1 MLQPFGARDLSDEA
15 TRPALVSRRW
25 RNRPSTSHRE
35 ERPMDISYTRSN
47 RNAVA
52 LAAIC
57 LAQLMFALE
66 ISSVPVILATLEKLL
81 RADFKDLQ
89 WIMNAYTIAC
99 TTVLMAAGTLAD
111 RYGRKR
117 MFLISLS
124 AFGAASLICGMTHN
138 APLLIAARFVQGM
151 GGGSMLICVIAILSN
166 QFQEGAERAKAFGIW
181 GIFLGFG
188 LGFGPMIGGAI
199 AAFSGWQWVFLVHV
213 PLAVL
218 TFLLSLSSV
227 EESSDPDAKKL
238 DLIGIVTLSLAVFG
252 LTYYITQGS
261 EIGFTSGAALAIIA
275 AAIVSFIAFVVVEQI
290 NPHPM
295 FDFSVFRI
303 RKFSGAIMGSVGM
316 NFSFWPFIIFLPIFY
331 QTGLHYDVV
340 TAGLSL
346 LAYTLPTLVVPPFA
360 ERLSHRYQPGIV
372 VPLGMFTIGLGF
384 LAMRFGAISPLAS
397 GWTMLPGSV
406 IAGIGLG
413 LTNTPTTNT
422 TTGSV
427 PANRAGMASGMDISA
442 RLISL
447 AINIAVMGFVLVAG
461 IVNRLQHALPHTVA
475 LSPVDL
481 QAVAERIAG
490 GGSLE
495 SLSQRFPALVQ
506 ADPSGALLHQ
516 ALVQGFSWLM
526 LYGGIGVWILGAIS
540 FMFFSSGNGR
550 SR

>member
-1 MLQPFGARDLSDEA
+1 LVAGHDPLLA
-15 TRPALVSRRW
+15 TAHPADGTTGPL
-25 RNRPSTSHRE
+25 TSIWE
-35 ERPMDISYTRSN
+35 ERPMDISYTRSS
-47 RNAVA
+47 RNSIA

-81 RADFKDLQ
+81 HADFKDLQ

-111 RYGRKR
+111 RYGRKL
-117 MFLISLS
+117 MFILSLTV
-124 AFGAASLICGMTHN
+124 FGIASLICGLTHS

-151 GGGSMLICVIAILSN
+151 GGGSMFICIIAILSN
-166 QFQEGAERAKAFGIW
+166 QFKEGAERVKAFGIW

-199 AAFSGWQWVFLVHV
+199 AALSGWQWVFLIHV
-213 PLAVL
+213 PLAILVL
-218 TFLLSLSSV
+218 FLAFGAV

-238 DLIGIVTLSLAVFG
+238 DILGIVTLSLAVFG

-261 EIGFTSGAALAIIA
+261 ELGFTSRGALYIIA
-275 AAIVSFIAFVVVEQI
+275 ATIVSFIVFVLVEQI
-290 NPHPM
+290 NAHPM

-303 RKFSGAIMGSVGM
+303 RRFSGAIMGSVGM

-346 LAYTLPTLVVPPFA
+346 LAYTLPTLVIPPLA
-360 ERLSHRYQPGIV
+360 ERLSHRYQPGVII
-372 VPLGMFTIGLGF
+372 PLGMFTIGLGF
-384 LAMRFGAISPLAS
+384 ILMRYGAVSSIAS
-397 GWTMLPGSV
+397 GWTMLPGSL

-427 PANRAGMASGMDISA
+427 PSNRAGMASGMDISA

-461 IVNRLQHALPHTVA
+461 IVDHLQNALPNT
-475 LSPVDL
+475 LSAADL
-481 QAVAERIAG
+481 QSLAERIAG
-490 GGSLE
+490 GGSIE
-495 SLSQRFPALVQ
+495 SLGQHFPMLTQ
-506 ADPSGALLHQ
+506 ADPSGSILHA
-516 ALVQGFSWLM
+516 ALVEGFSWLM
-526 LYGGIGVWILGAIS
+526 LYGGFSVWVLGAIS
-540 FMFFSSGNGR
+540 FLIFAPR
-550 SR
+550 KAEQQVRT

>member
-1 MLQPFGARDLSDEA
+1 
-15 TRPALVSRRW
+15 
-25 RNRPSTSHRE
+25 
-35 ERPMDISYTRSN
+35 MDISYTRSN
-47 RNAVA
+47 RNTVA

-81 RADFKDLQ
+81 SADFKDLQ

-124 AFGAASLICGMTHN
+124 VFGVASLVCGLTHS
-138 APLLIAARFVQGM
+138 APLLIAARFVQGI
-151 GGGSMLICVIAILSN
+151 GGGSVLICVIAILSN
-166 QFQEGAERAKAFGIW
+166 QFKEGAERVKAFGIW

-199 AAFSGWQWVFLVHV
+199 AAFSGWQWVFLIHV

-218 TFLLSLSSV
+218 TFALSLGSV

-238 DLIGIVTLSLAVFG
+238 DLVGIVTLSLAVFG
-252 LTYYITQGS
+252 FTYYITQGS
-261 EIGFTSGAALAIIA
+261 EIGFMSGAALGILA
-275 AAIVSFIAFVVVEQI
+275 ATLVSFIAFVVVEQI

-340 TAGLSL
+340 AAGLSL
-346 LAYTLPTLVVPPFA
+346 LAYTLPTLVIPPLA
-360 ERLSHRYQPGIV
+360 ERLSHRYQPSFVI
-372 VPLGMFTIGLGF
+372 PLGMFTIGLGF
-384 LAMRFGAISPLAS
+384 VAMRFGAVSSWAS

-406 IAGIGLG
+406 VAGIGLG

-427 PANRAGMASGMDISA
+427 PSNRAGMASGMDISA

-461 IVNRLQHALPHTVA
+461 IVDHLRHALPRTAA
-475 LSPVDL
+475 LSDADL
-481 QAVAERIAG
+481 RTLAERIAG
-490 GGSLE
+490 GGGIE
-495 SLSQRFPALVQ
+495 SLGQRFPALVQ
-506 ADPSGALLHQ
+506 ADPAGKLLHE

-526 LYGGIGVWILGAIS
+526 LYGGLSVWILGAIS
-540 FMFFSSGNGR
+540 FMFFSLGKGV
-550 SR
+550 SRHAA

>member
-1 MLQPFGARDLSDEA
+1 
-15 TRPALVSRRW
+15 
-25 RNRPSTSHRE
+25 
-35 ERPMDISYTRSN
+35 MDISFTRSN
-47 RNAVA
+47 RNALA

-81 RADFKDLQ
+81 HADFKDLQ

-117 MFLISLS
+117 MFLLSLS
-124 AFGAASLICGMTHN
+124 VFGVASLICGLTQS
-138 APLLIAARFVQGM
+138 AALLIAGRFIQGL
-151 GGGSMLICVIAILSN
+151 GGGSMLICVIAILSS
-166 QFQEGAERAKAFGIW
+166 QFKEGAERVKAFGIW
-181 GIFLGFG
+181 GIFLGVG

-199 AAFSGWQWVFLVHV
+199 AAFTGWQWVFLIHV

-218 TFLLSLSSV
+218 TFVLSLGSV
-227 EESSDPDAKKL
+227 EESSDPEAKKL

-252 LTYYITQGS
+252 LTYFITQGS
-261 EIGFTSGAALAIIA
+261 EIGFASRAALGIIA
-275 AAIVSFIAFVVVEQI
+275 ATFVSFIAFVVVEQI

-303 RKFSGAIMGSVGM
+303 RRFSGAIMGSIGM

-346 LAYTLPTLVVPPFA
+346 LAYTLPTLVVPPVA
-360 ERLSHRYQPGIV
+360 ERLSHRHQPGIV
-372 VPLGMFTIGLGF
+372 IPLGMFAIGLGF
-384 LAMRFGAISPLAS
+384 MLMRFGATASIAS
-397 GWTMLPGSV
+397 GWTMLPGSLV
-406 IAGIGLG
+406 AGIGLG

-427 PANRAGMASGMDISA
+427 PSNRAGMASGMDISA

-447 AINIAVMGFVLVAG
+447 AINIAVMGVVLVAG
-461 IVNRLQHALPHTVA
+461 IVDHLRDALPNT
-475 LSPVDL
+475 LSAADL
-481 QAVAERIAG
+481 RMLAERVAG
-490 GGSLE
+490 GGSME
-495 SLSQRFPALVQ
+495 SLLQHFPVLAQ
-506 ADPSGALLHQ
+506 ADPSGTILHAALIE
-516 ALVQGFSWLM
+516 GFSWLM
-526 LYGGIGVWILGAIS
+526 LYGGFGVWVLGAVS
-540 FMFFSSGNGR
+540 FLIFSPHRVGQAVCS
-550 SR
+550 

>member
-1 MLQPFGARDLSDEA
+1 
-15 TRPALVSRRW
+15 
-25 RNRPSTSHRE
+25 
-35 ERPMDISYTRSN
+35 MDISYTRSYKN
-47 RNAVA
+47 TVA

-66 ISSVPVILATLEKLL
+66 ISSVPVILATLEQTLH
-81 RADFKDLQ
+81 ASFKDLQ

-111 RYGRKR
+111 RYGRKLL
-117 MFLISLS
+117 FVISLS
-124 AFGAASLICGMTHN
+124 VFAAASLICGLTHS

-151 GGGSMLICVIAILSN
+151 GGGAMLICVIAILSS
-166 QFQEGAERAKAFGIW
+166 QFKEGPERVKAFGIW

-188 LGFGPMIGGAI
+188 LGFGPMIGGGI
-199 AAFSGWQWVFLVHV
+199 AALSGWQWVFLVHV
-213 PLAVL
+213 PIGVVTL
-218 TFLLSLSSV
+218 LLSLGSV
-227 EESSDPDAKKL
+227 EESSDPEAKKL
-238 DLIGIVTLSLAVFG
+238 DLVGMATLSLAVLG

-261 EIGFTSGAALAIIA
+261 EIGFTSRAALCIIA
-275 AAIVSFIAFVVVEQI
+275 ATLVSFIVFVWVEQM

-303 RKFSGAIMGSVGM
+303 RRFSGAIMGSVGM

-346 LAYTLPTLVVPPFA
+346 LAYTLPTLVVPPIA
-360 ERLSHRYQPGIV
+360 ERLSHRHQPGV
-372 VPLGMFTIGLGF
+372 VIPLGMFTIGLGF
-384 LAMRFGAISPLAS
+384 ILMRFGATVSMAS
-397 GWTMLPGSV
+397 GWTMLPGSL

-427 PANRAGMASGMDISA
+427 PSNRAGMASGMDISG

-447 AINIAVMGFVLVAG
+447 AVNIAVMGFVLVAG
-461 IVNRLQHALPHTVA
+461 IVDYLRHALPNA
-475 LSPVDL
+475 LSATDL
-481 QAVAERIAG
+481 QTLAERIAG
-490 GGSLE
+490 GGSIE
-495 SLSQRFPALVQ
+495 SLHEHFPVLGQ
-506 ADPSGALLHQ
+506 ADPSGAIMHA

-526 LYGGIGVWILGAIS
+526 LYGGLGVWVLGAIS
-540 FMFFSSGNGR
+540 FLIFSPGKAEQR
-550 SR
+550 ARA

>member
-1 MLQPFGARDLSDEA
+1 
-15 TRPALVSRRW
+15 
-25 RNRPSTSHRE
+25 
-35 ERPMDISYTRSN
+35 MDIAYTRSS
-47 RNAVA
+47 RNMIA

-117 MFLISLS
+117 MFILSLTI
-124 AFGAASLICGMTHN
+124 FGIASLICGLTRS
-138 APLLIAARFVQGM
+138 APLLIAARFAQGM
-151 GGGSMLICVIAILSN
+151 GGGAMFICVIAILSN
-166 QFQEGAERAKAFGIW
+166 QFKQGAERVKAFGTW

-199 AAFSGWQWVFLVHV
+199 AALSGWQWVFLIHV

-218 TFLLSLSSV
+218 TLFLALGSV
-227 EESSDPDAKKL
+227 EESRDPDAKKL
-238 DLIGIVTLSLAVFG
+238 DIVGIVTLSLAVFG
-252 LTYYITQGS
+252 LTYYITQGA
-261 EIGFTSGAALAIIA
+261 ELGFASRDALCIVAAT
-275 AAIVSFIAFVVVEQI
+275 IVSFIAFLVVERI
-290 NPHPM
+290 HPHPM

-346 LAYTLPTLVVPPFA
+346 LAYTLPTLAIPPMA
-360 ERLSHRYQPGIV
+360 ERLSHRYRPGFVI
-372 VPLGMFTIGLGF
+372 PLGMFTIGLGF
-384 LAMRFGAISPLAS
+384 ILMRFGAVSSVAS
-397 GWTMLPGSV
+397 GWTMLPGSLV
-406 IAGIGLG
+406 AGIGLG

-422 TTGSV
+422 TTGAV
-427 PANRAGMASGMDISA
+427 PSSRAGMASGMDISA

-461 IVNRLQHALPHTVA
+461 IVDHLRGALPNT
-475 LSPVDL
+475 LSAAEL
-481 QAVAERIAG
+481 QSLGQRIAG
-490 GGSLE
+490 GASIEALA
-495 SLSQRFPALVQ
+495 QRFPVLAQ
-506 ADPSGALLHQ
+506 ADPSGAILHG

-526 LYGGIGVWILGAIS
+526 LYGGFSVWVLAAIS
-540 FMFFSSGNGR
+540 FLIFSPGKATQAAPT
-550 SR
+550 

>member
-1 MLQPFGARDLSDEA
+1 
-15 TRPALVSRRW
+15 
-25 RNRPSTSHRE
+25 
-35 ERPMDISYTRSN
+35 MDISYTRSN

-66 ISSVPVILATLEKLL
+66 ISSVPVILATLETRLH
-81 RADFKDLQ
+81 ADFKDLQ

-124 AFGAASLICGMTHN
+124 
-138 APLLIAARFVQGM
+138 V
-151 GGGSMLICVIAILSN
+151 
-166 QFQEGAERAKAFGIW
+166 FGIW

-218 TFLLSLSSV
+218 TFVLSLGSV

-238 DLIGIVTLSLAVFG
+238 DIIGIVTLSLSVFG
-252 LTYYITQGS
+252 LTYYITQGA
-261 EIGFTSGAALAIIA
+261 EIGFTSGSALCIIA
-275 AAIVSFIAFVVVEQI
+275 AAVVSFIVFVVAEQI

-340 TAGLSL
+340 AAGLSL
-346 LAYTLPTLVVPPFA
+346 LAYTLPTLVIPPLA

-372 VPLGMFTIGLGF
+372 IPLGMFTIGLGF
-384 LAMRFGAISPLAS
+384 IAMRFGAIASFAS

-406 IAGIGLG
+406 VAGIGLG

-427 PANRAGMASGMDISA
+427 PSNRAGMASGMDISA

-447 AINIAVMGFVLVAG
+447 AINIAVMGYVLVAG
-461 IVNRLQHALPHTVA
+461 IVDHLQHALPHTMA
-475 LSPVDL
+475 LSAVDL
-481 QAVAERIAG
+481 RTLAERIAG
-490 GGSLE
+490 GGNLE
-495 SLSQRFPALVQ
+495 SLGQRFPALVQ
-506 ADPSGALLHQ
+506 ADPSGTLLHE

-526 LYGGIGVWILGAIS
+526 LYGGASVWILGAVSLI
-540 FMFFSSGNGR
+540 FFSPGNRRGNGNGR
-550 SR
+550 RR